1 MDSTNWKEF
10 NIVDLFNINNG
21 KRLTKEDWG
30 DPIYPYIG
38 SSAINNGIT
47 GMCDQ
52 YNYENAIV
60 INYDGS
66 VGYTFWHPY
75 KFMMSDACKALIPK
89 FDISENIAL
98 FLCVVLTN
106 TFVGIYHYSNK
117 LSTKKLQGE
126 TIYLPEKNGQPDWEY
141 MESLINLI
149 REEYGNIKLE
159 TF

>member
-21 KRLTKEDWG
+21 KRLIKEDWG

-66 VGYTFWHPY
+66 VGYAFWHPY
-75 KFMMSDACKALIPK
+75 KFMMSDACKALFPK
-89 FDISENIAL
+89 FNITENIAL
-98 FLCVVLTN
+98 FLSVVLTK

-117 LSTKKLQGE
+117 LSTKRLQSE
-126 TIYLPEKNGQPDWEY
+126 TIYLPVKDDAPDWEY
-141 MESLINLI
+141 MESVIETI
-149 REEYGNIKLE
+149 KEEYGNIKLG